1 MPDTRITPNKI
12 KKFKNLK
19 MALIKSY
26 FIELSILNV
35 SKSRP
40 HQKHL
45 MKS

>member
-12 KKFKNLK
+12 KKFKNSQNGFNKIL
-19 MALIKSY
+19 